1 MKVKLIVYLVVTILV
16 IIGLDSININ
26 NIFKKNKVF
35 QARLFYLLLIT
46 SLVNLHQFKKMYK
59 TSLIGKT
66 FNEVILCLE
75 KSLDHLLYQ
84 VFMFY

>member
-35 QARLFYLLLIT
+35 QARVFYLLLIT
-46 SLVNLHQFKKMYK
+46 ALVYLVTNFIFEF
-59 TSLIGKT
+59 TSI
-66 FNEVILCLE
+66 
-75 KSLDHLLYQ
+75 
-84 VFMFY
+84 

>member
-46 SLVNLHQFKKMYK
+46 SLVYLVTNFIFDF
-59 TSLIGKT
+59 TSI
-66 FNEVILCLE
+66 
-75 KSLDHLLYQ
+75 
-84 VFMFY
+84 

>member
-26 NIFKKNKVF
+26 NIFKKNKIF

-46 SLVNLHQFKKMYK
+46 ALVYLVTNFIFEF
-59 TSLIGKT
+59 TSI
-66 FNEVILCLE
+66 
-75 KSLDHLLYQ
+75 
-84 VFMFY
+84 

>member
-16 IIGLDSININ
+16 IIGLDTINIK

-46 SLVNLHQFKKMYK
+46 ALVYLVTNFIFEF
-59 TSLIGKT
+59 TSI
-66 FNEVILCLE
+66 
-75 KSLDHLLYQ
+75 
-84 VFMFY
+84 

>member
-1 MKVKLIVYLVVTILV
+1 MKVKLIVYLVVTIIV

-46 SLVNLHQFKKMYK
+46 ALVYLVTNFIFEF
-59 TSLIGKT
+59 TSI
-66 FNEVILCLE
+66 
-75 KSLDHLLYQ
+75 
-84 VFMFY
+84 

>member
-46 SLVNLHQFKKMYK
+46 ALVYLVTNFIFEFI
-59 TSLIGKT
+59 SI
-66 FNEVILCLE
+66 
-75 KSLDHLLYQ
+75 
-84 VFMFY
+84 

>member
-1 MKVKLIVYLVVTILV
+1 MKVKLIAYLVVTILV

-46 SLVNLHQFKKMYK
+46 ALVYLVTNF
-59 TSLIGKT
+59 I
-66 FNEVILCLE
+66 F
-75 KSLDHLLYQ
+75 DHLLYQ

>member
-16 IIGLDSININ
+16 IIGIDSININ

-46 SLVNLHQFKKMYK
+46 ALVYLVTNFIFEF
-59 TSLIGKT
+59 TSI
-66 FNEVILCLE
+66 
-75 KSLDHLLYQ
+75 
-84 VFMFY
+84 

>member
-26 NIFKKNKVF
+26 NILKKNKVF

-46 SLVNLHQFKKMYK
+46 ALVYLVTNFIFEF
-59 TSLIGKT
+59 TSI
-66 FNEVILCLE
+66 
-75 KSLDHLLYQ
+75 
-84 VFMFY
+84 

>member
-1 MKVKLIVYLVVTILV
+1 MKVKLIVYLVVAILV

-46 SLVNLHQFKKMYK
+46 ALVYLVTNFIFEF
-59 TSLIGKT
+59 TSI
-66 FNEVILCLE
+66 
-75 KSLDHLLYQ
+75 
-84 VFMFY
+84 

>member
-1 MKVKLIVYLVVTILV
+1 MKVKLIVYLVITILV

-46 SLVNLHQFKKMYK
+46 ALVYLVTNFIFEF
-59 TSLIGKT
+59 TSI
-66 FNEVILCLE
+66 
-75 KSLDHLLYQ
+75 
-84 VFMFY
+84 

>member
-46 SLVNLHQFKKMYK
+46 ALVYLVTN
-59 TSLIGKT
+59 
-66 FNEVILCLE
+66 
-75 KSLDHLLYQ
+75 
-84 VFMFY
+84 FMFEFTSI

>member
-16 IIGLDSININ
+16 IIGLDSIYIN

-46 SLVNLHQFKKMYK
+46 ALVYLVTNFIFEF
-59 TSLIGKT
+59 TSI
-66 FNEVILCLE
+66 
-75 KSLDHLLYQ
+75 
-84 VFMFY
+84 

>member
-46 SLVNLHQFKKMYK
+46 ALVYLVTNFIFDF
-59 TSLIGKT
+59 TSI
-66 FNEVILCLE
+66 
-75 KSLDHLLYQ
+75 
-84 VFMFY
+84 